1 MAITKRLR
9 KTSAKSPK
17 LPENFGT
24 PGAPIEKSSPF
35 YFGFLATSGALTAFV
50 LLRSLAAA
58 SQIFVLII
66 ISIFLAMGL
75 NPAVEFFRRRGLS
88 RGASVSAI
96 LGLVLIFVIVLAFLI
111 IPPVVRQSTSL
122 IENAPTLLEN
132 LKNNSFIN
140 DIDKHYGIIDSTT
153 AKLQSITKS
162 GTLLVSA
169 FGGIVGVGKTFI
181 SGVFTALTI
190 LVLTMYFTISLPQ
203 GIEYGIRLAPGSRRP
218 RVKALTNGIVSRI
231 GAFVGSQISVA
242 FIAGIVMA
250 ILCAVLGMPS
260 PIALGMLVFICGMI
274 PLVGHFIGSAI
285 LTVVGLTQSVLTGV
299 AILIAYLLYQQ
310 IENYILMPKIMQKSL
325 SIPGLV
331 TIVSALIGASL
342 LGLVGGIL
350 AVPIAASSAR
360 WLASWP
366 RRCPGSRRTA
376 RCSGR
381 RTPRSQW
388 RP

>member
-1 MAITKRLR
+1 MAITKRFV
-9 KTSAKSPK
+9 KSK
-17 LPENFGT
+17 SKSDKSPENFGV

-58 SQIFVLII
+58 SQIFVLLI

-75 NPAVEFFRRRGLS
+75 NPAVEFFRKRGLS
-88 RGASVSAI
+88 RGWSVASI
-96 LGLVLIFVIVLAFLI
+96 LLIVILFVVVMALLI
-111 IPPVVRQSTSL
+111 IPPVVRQTTSL
-122 IENAPTLLEN
+122 IESAPTLLDN
-132 LKNNSFIN
+132 LKNNAFLADLN
-140 DIDKHYGIIDSTT
+140 KHYGIIDSTT
-153 AKLQSITKS
+153 SKLQSITKD

-203 GIEYGIRLAPGSRRP
+203 VIDYGIRLAPASRRP
-218 RVKALTNGIVSRI
+218 RIRALTDGIVSRI

-242 FIAGIVMA
+242 FIAGVVMA
-250 ILCAVLGMPS
+250 LVCAIFGMPS

-299 AILIAYLLYQQ
+299 AILFAYLIYQQ

-350 AVPIAASSAR
+350 AVPIAASILLILEEVVYPKADQS
-360 WLASWP
+360 
-366 RRCPGSRRTA
+366 
-376 RCSGR
+376 
-381 RTPRSQW
+381 
-388 RP
+388 

>member
-9 KTSAKSPK
+9 KSSVKSPK
-17 LPENFGT
+17 LSENFGT
-24 PGAPIEKSSPF
+24 PGAPIEKTSPF
-35 YFGFLATSGALTAFV
+35 YFVFLATSGALTAFV

-96 LGLVLIFVIVLAFLI
+96 LSLVVIFVIVLAFLI
-111 IPPVVRQSTSL
+111 IPPVVRQTTSL
-122 IENAPTLLEN
+122 IENAPALLDN

-140 DIDKHYGIIDSTT
+140 DINNHYGIIDSLTS
-153 AKLQSITKS
+153 KVKS
-162 GTLLVSA
+162 VTSDGTLLISA

-181 SGVFTALTI
+181 SGIFTALTI
-190 LVLTMYFTISLPQ
+190 LVLTMYFTISLPEVINQ
-203 GIEYGIRLAPGSRRP
+203 ALRLAPASRRP
-218 RVKALTNGIVSRI
+218 RIKALTDGIVSRI

-242 FIAGIVMA
+242 FIAGVVMA
-250 ILCAVLGMPS
+250 IFSAIFGLPS

-274 PLVGHFIGSAI
+274 PLVGHFIGSSI
-285 LTVVGLTQSVLTGV
+285 LTVVGLTQSVATGI
-299 AILIAYLLYQQ
+299 AILVAYLIYQQ
-310 IENYILMPKIMQKSL
+310 IENYVLMPKIMQKTL

-350 AVPIAASSAR
+350 AVPIAASILLILEEVVYPKADQ
-360 WLASWP
+360 A
-366 RRCPGSRRTA
+366 
-376 RCSGR
+376 
-381 RTPRSQW
+381 
-388 RP
+388 

>member
-9 KTSAKSPK
+9 KTEVKSTKSP
-17 LPENFGT
+17 EDFGV

-35 YFGFLATSGALTAFV
+35 YFGFLATTGALTAFV

-58 SQIFVLII
+58 SQIFVLLL

-88 RGASVSAI
+88 RSWSVFAI
-96 LGLVLIFVIVLAFLI
+96 LGLVLAFVAVLAILV
-111 IPPVVRQSTSL
+111 IPPVIRQGAAL
-122 IENAPTLLEN
+122 INDAPAMVDN
-132 LKNNSFIN
+132 LKSNKFLADINS
-140 DIDKHYGIIDSTT
+140 HYGIIDSLST
-153 AKLQSITKS
+153 KIKSITS
-162 GTLLVSA
+162 NGTLLVSA

-203 GIEYGIRLAPGSRRP
+203 VIEYGIRLTPATRRP
-218 RVKALTNGIVSRI
+218 RIAKLVDGIVSRI

-242 FIAGIVMA
+242 FLAGIVMA
-250 ILCAVLGMPS
+250 IASVVIGLPS
-260 PIALGMLVFICGMI
+260 PVALGMLVFICGMI
-274 PLVGHFIGSAI
+274 PLVGHFLGSTV
-285 LTVVGLTQSVLTGV
+285 LTIVGFTQSVTDGV
-299 AILIAYLLYQQ
+299 AILIVYLVYQQ
-310 IENYILMPKIMQKSL
+310 IENYILMPKIMHKTL

-350 AVPIAASSAR
+350 AVPIAASILLILEEVVYPKADS
-360 WLASWP
+360 L
-366 RRCPGSRRTA
+366 
-376 RCSGR
+376 
-381 RTPRSQW
+381 
-388 RP
+388 